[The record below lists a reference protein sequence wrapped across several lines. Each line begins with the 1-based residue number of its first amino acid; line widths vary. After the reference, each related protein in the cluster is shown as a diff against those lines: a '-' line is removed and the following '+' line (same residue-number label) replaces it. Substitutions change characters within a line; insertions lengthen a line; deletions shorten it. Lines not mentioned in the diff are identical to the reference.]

1 MAVKC
6 VNIQHESFKTLAKAV
21 GFGMA
26 KSLTASNDYNI
37 PTVDEAISMI
47 RANKVK
53 QFKSAISYIRTL
65 KSPTVEDLLKG
76 LNGIV
81 REYNGSYYV
90 VNGARIAETPA
101 PVAAAEV
108 EQANVKF
115 LEALNDTFGNI
126 FVLSGK
132 PGVATGLKLITGSEQ
147 IKDGVSLP
155 TKYDESNLTGT
166 VVDDVASYRNANMTM
181 ASAYLRN
188 AQWFAEGFI
197 PGPPSMKNN
206 VKLPYANKAIATRL
220 AKLREDFNKLGT
232 SKADKAKKET
242 IKERMFKLS
251 DTAFQ
256 EFKDAIKKN
265 LNAIFDAW
273 DTRLID
279 RSRHWYD
286 GANRVAQNFAST
298 YGLPHE
304 AAGGILAVLSPQNEW
319 FNNISAADRV
329 MDIMRNHLT
338 TKVSSSMFD
347 NAIHLSKGEPF
358 EQVVRAMK
366 EQFTDKSIGDIL
378 TLAENDT
385 VFNDI
390 AANMLRVVDL
400 SVHGPEVIVVT
411 PEGVASGIK
420 TDVGGLVRFA
430 WGSTSEIFKAISIFQ
445 NPSIENISEKIGKGS
460 KVRNF
465 YNNIVNPNSELGHVT
480 VDTHAM
486 GAAFLNVISS
496 EEASAMNL
504 FRSGGSPIYSLIKE
518 AYQEVA
524 QEKGLRPREVQSI
537 TWEAIRLLIKESD
550 KTEAN
555 REEINQIW
563 QQVQNKKLS
572 HEQAINDIIG
582 RFQFGRPQ
590 WDRAT
595 VSRGNSEGMR
605 AVKSA
610 VQQGNSDGDNLRGQQ
625 PTPGTDFTGLAE
637 RTVEENEALLSEIES
652 KASDAGY
659 KATIQAARDAND
671 IAAGVQYFV
680 DKAVENPDKFDRDFG
695 ETFTDKM
702 IALASDEQINAALQS
717 LQSIDPENAS
727 IPVLEKILQEREKL
741 SVNKTKA
748 TQDFFSDVVSG
759 KSEKFKPKKE
769 WVSILP
775 FSNKELD
782 FKKVYD
788 TFKGNFDSHIA
799 ASIPTFRETQI
810 KVGAVLSD
818 IYKDGALIYD
828 IGGSEGGFV
837 KAITRTSNGKIKS
850 INLDV
855 NEEMEKAHNAKP
867 VEGSTYVKE
876 AFFESYTD
884 DDSGITYPRHIP
896 TEKADVVHESMVF
909 QFISPERKQ
918 FISEIKKNYIK
929 KNGIVLLEEKVLPAT
944 EEEWKRNEQ
953 KKDGYKLQYFPQE
966 AITEKAEQVLVGMK
980 ANQTAEKDLVYNLK
994 TNFKVVQAYWDSGNF
1009 KGYIASDSQEAV
1021 DTFISKIG
1029 GKITSQYSSNNTTVA
1044 NREVRQVTGKEYYDA
1059 ISKVLVNR
1067 PTDSV
1072 QLTPNGVEYYED
1084 IVAQGGKLFLAE
1096 DGTFGGYVT
1105 NDGYMGGLFK
1115 DPSVKDKVT
1124 KALQELRIA
1133 NGGYYMDAY
1142 STLEKGYVANGF
1154 RPIARLP
1161 FNESV
1166 APSNWKDTVLKSKPD
1181 VVFFAYNPNGEY
1193 SEGDGKIVDSYEE
1206 GLEEAKK
1213 YKASE
1218 QPTAV
1223 KVTIDEQVLADM
1235 TEANQEQT
1243 VEEPLGWRP
1252 VDVGIEFQKINEE
1265 QFSREQKMRFSLN
1278 NVINMLKT
1286 KFGVKVRV
1294 VNEPGS
1300 FWRGKYSKGV
1310 ITINEAYVSPDTPF
1324 HEVLH
1329 PFIDVIKKD
1338 NPELYNALLEE
1349 VKNSEEGKSEFEY
1362 VKNAYSELNEDEQW
1376 DEVLVQRLG
1385 RMSARQY
1392 LAKEETKNLFDRFVD
1407 WIKTTLAKL
1416 GIMTQDFR
1424 TNMSLEEFADLIVNP
1439 SFVFDLN
1446 RKMDFEN
1453 NAERFSKLS
1462 NNFDDV
1468 INVVR
1473 QKLQADAASRTKDM
1487 SEDTAR
1493 RKFFSGKTADAL
1505 TADPRDLKAI
1515 DNFILSSAANLKKL
1529 NEKFQEFKDQFD
1541 AKGAK
1546 SADDLA
1552 KLSKL
1557 LNEIEDCVTLY
1568 EDVDLLINAVM
1579 DEFPDAEDSIG
1590 NLKKNYRREA
1600 ALINDYKSY
1609 AKELIVN
1616 WLMPHASS
1624 AINKALATGKP
1635 FTIVSKATYEA
1646 VQKELQGKGITDK
1659 RTILETAFK
1668 RELASYITTAK
1679 KDASAVTQF
1688 LGPILH
1694 SRDPLSAL
1702 IGRAIV
1708 EEYTSALKKGLN
1720 IQEKLV
1726 KLVRQA
1732 RGLPVFNTNKD
1743 HFDFYAKYMRQA
1755 NSYEY
1760 KGINDK
1766 GEPEY
1771 EYVKRWAFHEEYK
1784 WDEFYKSKREME
1796 KKIGPA
1802 PSKNDIPKYD
1812 AWKKARDAWYA
1823 ANTVQTTDGYVPSG
1837 QYRNAE
1843 FTALQNDKLFV
1854 ELYKA
1859 YKDANTK
1866 AGRAGLKYGIIPQNT
1881 YTNIKAEKG
1890 KVAQTAIEKLRL
1902 FIGED
1907 DQVYFSQKNNLKEKK
1922 TVPLAFTRMVDEK
1935 DLSFDLLQSVA
1946 KYAVSA
1952 EKYNSISQIEPHV
1965 NVLKNFIGGN
1975 ASLAID
1981 SRQVVKITANGLKAL
1996 SKAERKAMQV
2006 EATRINEQLDAF
2018 LNDVIYGQPMKK
2030 AAIQLFN
2037 SKFRVED
2044 KNGNVHIIKGFSDMA
2059 EYIGIHDLDYHGFEV
2074 GKERQLKDYK
2084 VTMLRKDW
2092 NWSVKKGANTL
2103 GLITAF
2109 QQLALNPVAGMINI
2123 LRAKLETFIEGAGGR
2138 YFTIGDALK
2147 AEGIYF
2153 KALGSGDFFED
2164 LKGGK
2169 PSFLSDMLIEYDGIQ
2184 GELYNELG
2192 KKISGSLANKL
2203 FRRNHLFFMQQGGE
2217 HYVQT
2222 QMMIA
2227 MMLHQKVQLKNGETI
2242 SLFEAKQ
2249 REYNGQLKMSDTTWT
2264 EQNDADFRQN
2274 VKFVNTNMHGNYN
2287 KLDKAMLQRTWWG
2300 SLLMMFRKHIYTGF
2314 ASRYRSGYV
2323 NHQTGN
2329 YTEGYYRTFFF
2340 GLVNQMKSLIEQKRM
2355 GQLSEDERYAFRKIA
2370 ADFAA
2375 LTLLM
2380 FAFKA
2385 FDDDD
2390 DDEEFND
2397 YMALIS
2403 RRLISEGVQYT
2414 PVIGTLDL
2422 AKVVTNP
2429 AASVSTVDKV
2439 WDALSQSISDPTA
2452 EYERSGPGYQQGQN
2466 KAAVKWGRAIPV
2478 YRQYINT
2485 VEPERLLQFYGKN
2498 SIWFLKPSAKKGEE
2512 GEQ

>member
-1 MAVKC
+1 MAARC
-6 VNIQHESFKTLAKAV
+6 VNIQHEDFKKLAKEV

-26 KSLTASNDYNI
+26 KSLTASNNYVI
-37 PTVDEAISMI
+37 PTVDEAVSMI
-47 RANKVK
+47 RVNKVK
-53 QFKSAISYIRTL
+53 QFKSAIAYIRTL

-101 PVAAAEV
+101 PITAVEV
-108 EQANVKF
+108 EQANIKF
-115 LEALNDTFGNI
+115 LQVLNDTFGNI

-132 PGVATGLKLITGSEQ
+132 PGVATGLKLITGSEE
-147 IKDGVSLP
+147 IKASTSLP
-155 TKYDESNLTGT
+155 TRFDENNLTGS
-166 VVDDVASYRNANMTM
+166 VVDNVASYRESNTTM

-197 PGPPSMKNN
+197 PGPASMKNN

-256 EFKDAIKKN
+256 EFKDAIKMN
-265 LNAIFDAW
+265 LNAIFESW
-273 DTRLID
+273 DKRFID

-286 GANRVAQNFAST
+286 GANRIAQNFAST
-298 YGLPHE
+298 YGLTHE
-304 AAGGILAVLSPQNEW
+304 AASGMLAVLSPQNEW

-329 MDIMRNHLT
+329 MYIMRNHLT
-338 TKVSSSMFD
+338 TPVKTSMFD

-358 EQVVRAMK
+358 EYVVRAMK

-378 TLAENDT
+378 TMAENDT
-385 VFNDI
+385 VYNDI
-390 AANMLRVVDL
+390 AANMLRIVDL
-400 SVHGPEVIVVT
+400 SVHGPEVTVVT

-430 WGSTSEIFKAISIFQ
+430 WGSASEIFKAMSIFQ
-445 NPSIENISEKIGKGS
+445 NPAIENISEKIGKGS

-465 YNNIVNPNSELGHVT
+465 YNNIANPNAEEGHVT

-486 GAAFLNVISS
+486 AAAFLNIISS

-504 FRSGGSPIYSLIKE
+504 FRSGGSPIYALIKE

-524 QEKGLRPREVQSI
+524 KEKGLRPREVQSI
-537 TWEAIRLLIKESD
+537 AWEAIRLLIKESD

-555 REEINQIW
+555 RNEINQIW

-582 RFQFGRPQ
+582 RFNFGRPQ

-595 VSRGNSEGMR
+595 VSRGNPEGMR
-605 AVKSA
+605 EIKPA
-610 VQQGNSDGDNLRGQQ
+610 VQQGNSYGDNLRGQQ
-625 PTPGTDFTGLAE
+625 PSPGADFTGLAE
-637 RTVEENEALLSEIES
+637 RDLISETDKIKYMTDDGAGNYVFYHYSTKDLTKSGINPEKFGSNIFTSRSETLLAPASFYYTEPGVMEAGLGNFGHIVKVPKTKVYPFNEDPANFYDLAKERFEKEHPGIAFDFNKQLAWVSVIASENGYDMTVAEWNGLRGVKKSLRAQSPIKLKPIKYQFPVPGTLNQVSTNSKADFVSNRNKKGIVPIPYIPIVKNENNDDLLLLSEIES
-652 KASDAGY
+652 KIKDSGY
-659 KATIQAARDAND
+659 KAIIRTARNTND

-695 ETFTDKM
+695 EDFTDKM
-702 IALASDEQINAALQS
+702 IKLASNQQISDALES
-717 LQSIDPENAS
+717 LKRLNPDDVS
-727 IPVLEKILQEREKL
+727 IPVLEKILQERTTKKVEPGKALFSEPNEEVAIISDSYKKEKGIELPAGYHIYSLNVEYSKTIADAFAAMENNPNDPEVKAAYEAMAQETMDQFYAIQRAGYIIEIYEGKGEPYKNSQEMIADVRDNKHQYILSTEKDFGQNPITDQQRQENPLLRDSGEKDVNGKPLLINDIFRYVHDFFGHSERGNSFGAIGEENAWDIHARMFSPLARRAMTTETRGQNSWVNFGPHMRNEDGSIKKKGDEGFL
-741 SVNKTKA
+741 SVTERPFAEQKSGLLPEE
-748 TQDFFSDVVSG
+748 FSQLPE
-759 KSEKFKPKKE
+759 EKGEERVGFKPH
-769 WVSILP
+769 P
-775 FSNKELD
+775 
-782 FKKVYD
+782 
-788 TFKGNFDSHIA
+788 
-799 ASIPTFRETQI
+799 
-810 KVGAVLSD
+810 
-818 IYKDGALIYD
+818 
-828 IGGSEGGFV
+828 
-837 KAITRTSNGKIKS
+837 
-850 INLDV
+850 
-855 NEEMEKAHNAKP
+855 
-867 VEGSTYVKE
+867 
-876 AFFESYTD
+876 
-884 DDSGITYPRHIP
+884 
-896 TEKADVVHESMVF
+896 
-909 QFISPERKQ
+909 
-918 FISEIKKNYIK
+918 
-929 KNGIVLLEEKVLPAT
+929 
-944 EEEWKRNEQ
+944 
-953 KKDGYKLQYFPQE
+953 
-966 AITEKAEQVLVGMK
+966 
-980 ANQTAEKDLVYNLK
+980 
-994 TNFKVVQAYWDSGNF
+994 
-1009 KGYIASDSQEAV
+1009 
-1021 DTFISKIG
+1021 
-1029 GKITSQYSSNNTTVA
+1029 
-1044 NREVRQVTGKEYYDA
+1044 
-1059 ISKVLVNR
+1059 
-1067 PTDSV
+1067 
-1072 QLTPNGVEYYED
+1072 
-1084 IVAQGGKLFLAE
+1084 
-1096 DGTFGGYVT
+1096 
-1105 NDGYMGGLFK
+1105 
-1115 DPSVKDKVT
+1115 
-1124 KALQELRIA
+1124 
-1133 NGGYYMDAY
+1133 
-1142 STLEKGYVANGF
+1142 
-1154 RPIARLP
+1154 
-1161 FNESV
+1161 
-1166 APSNWKDTVLKSKPD
+1166 DTV
-1181 VVFFAYNPNGEY
+1181 
-1193 SEGDGKIVDSYEE
+1193 
-1206 GLEEAKK
+1206 
-1213 YKASE
+1213 
-1218 QPTAV
+1218 
-1223 KVTIDEQVLADM
+1223 KVQIDEQALADM

-1252 VDVGIEFQKINEE
+1252 VDAGVEFQKINEE

-1362 VKNAYSELNEDEQW
+1362 VKNAYSELSEDEQW

-1416 GIMTQDFR
+1416 GIMTQGFR

-1541 AKGAK
+1541 AKGTK

-1600 ALINDYKSY
+1600 ALINDYESY

-1981 SRQVVKITANGLKAL
+1981 PRQVVKITANGLKAL

>member
-1 MAVKC
+1 MAARC
-6 VNIQHESFKTLAKAV
+6 VNIQHENFKKLAKEV

-26 KSLTASNDYNI
+26 KSLTASNDYVI
-37 PTVDEAISMI
+37 PTVDEAVSMI

-53 QFKSAISYIRTL
+53 QFKSAIAYIRTL

-101 PVAAAEV
+101 PITAVEV
-108 EQANVKF
+108 EQANIKF
-115 LEALNDTFGNI
+115 LQALNDTFGNI

-132 PGVATGLKLITGSEQ
+132 PGVATGLKLITGSEE
-147 IKDGVSLP
+147 IKAGTSLP
-155 TKYDESNLTGT
+155 TRFDENNLTGS
-166 VVDDVASYRNANMTM
+166 VVDNVASYRESNTTM

-197 PGPPSMKNN
+197 PGPASMKNN

-256 EFKDAIKKN
+256 EFKDAIKMN

-273 DTRLID
+273 DKRLID

-286 GANRVAQNFAST
+286 GANRIAQNFAST
-298 YGLPHE
+298 YGLTHE
-304 AAGGILAVLSPQNEW
+304 AASGMLAVLSPQNEW

-338 TKVSSSMFD
+338 TPVKTSMFD
-347 NAIHLSKGEPF
+347 NAIRLSKGEPF

-385 VFNDI
+385 VYNDI
-390 AANMLRVVDL
+390 AANMLRIVDL
-400 SVHGPEVIVVT
+400 SVHGPEVTVVT

-420 TDVGGLVRFA
+420 TDVGGLLRFA
-430 WGSTSEIFKAISIFQ
+430 WGSTSEIFKAMSIFQ
-445 NPSIENISEKIGKGS
+445 NPAIENISEKIGKGS

-465 YNNIVNPNSELGHVT
+465 YNNIANPNAEEGHVT

-486 GAAFLNVISS
+486 AAAFLNVISS

-504 FRSGGSPIYSLIKE
+504 FRSGGSPIYALIKE

-524 QEKGLRPREVQSI
+524 KEKGLRPREVQSI

-550 KTEAN
+550 KTDVN
-555 REEINQIW
+555 RDEINQIW
-563 QQVQNKKLS
+563 QKVQNKKLS
-572 HEQAINDIIG
+572 HEQAISDIIG
-582 RFQFGRPQ
+582 RFNFGRPQ

-595 VSRGNSEGMR
+595 VSRGNTEGMR
-605 AVKSA
+605 AVKAA
-610 VQQGNSDGDNLRGQQ
+610 VQQGDSYGDNLRGQQ
-625 PTPGTDFTGLAE
+625 PSPGANFTGLAE

-652 KASDAGY
+652 KTKDAGY
-659 KATIQAARDAND
+659 KATIHAARDTND
-671 IAAGVQYFV
+671 VAAGVQYFV

-695 ETFTDKM
+695 EDFTDKM
-702 IALASDEQINAALQS
+702 IKLASNEKISDALESLKRINP
-717 LQSIDPENAS
+717 DDVS
-727 IPVLEKILQEREKL
+727 IPVLEKILQERTAKKVEPGKALFSEPNEETGIIAEAYKKEKGIELPSGYPIYSLNVEYSKKIADAFAAMENQPNDPLVKAAYEAMAQETMDQFYAIQRAGYTVEIFEGKGEPYKNSQEMIADVRDNKHQYILSTEKDFGQNPITDEQRQENPLLRDSGEKDVNGKPLLVNDIFRYVHDFFGHTARGNSFGPIGEENAWDEHARMYTGLARRAMTTETRGQNSWVNFGPHMRNEDGSIKKKGDPGFL
-741 SVNKTKA
+741 SVTERPFADQKSGLLPEE
-748 TQDFFSDVVSG
+748 FSQ
-759 KSEKFKPKKE
+759 
-769 WVSILP
+769 LP
-775 FSNKELD
+775 
-782 FKKVYD
+782 
-788 TFKGNFDSHIA
+788 
-799 ASIPTFRETQI
+799 
-810 KVGAVLSD
+810 
-818 IYKDGALIYD
+818 
-828 IGGSEGGFV
+828 
-837 KAITRTSNGKIKS
+837 
-850 INLDV
+850 
-855 NEEMEKAHNAKP
+855 
-867 VEGSTYVKE
+867 
-876 AFFESYTD
+876 
-884 DDSGITYPRHIP
+884 
-896 TEKADVVHESMVF
+896 
-909 QFISPERKQ
+909 
-918 FISEIKKNYIK
+918 
-929 KNGIVLLEEKVLPAT
+929 EEKG
-944 EEEWKRNEQ
+944 EER
-953 KKDGYKLQYFPQE
+953 
-966 AITEKAEQVLVGMK
+966 VG
-980 ANQTAEKDLVYNLK
+980 
-994 TNFKVVQAYWDSGNF
+994 FKVH
-1009 KGYIASDSQEAV
+1009 
-1021 DTFISKIG
+1021 
-1029 GKITSQYSSNNTTVA
+1029 
-1044 NREVRQVTGKEYYDA
+1044 
-1059 ISKVLVNR
+1059 
-1067 PTDSV
+1067 P
-1072 QLTPNGVEYYED
+1072 
-1084 IVAQGGKLFLAE
+1084 
-1096 DGTFGGYVT
+1096 
-1105 NDGYMGGLFK
+1105 
-1115 DPSVKDKVT
+1115 
-1124 KALQELRIA
+1124 
-1133 NGGYYMDAY
+1133 
-1142 STLEKGYVANGF
+1142 
-1154 RPIARLP
+1154 
-1161 FNESV
+1161 
-1166 APSNWKDTVLKSKPD
+1166 DTV
-1181 VVFFAYNPNGEY
+1181 
-1193 SEGDGKIVDSYEE
+1193 
-1206 GLEEAKK
+1206 
-1213 YKASE
+1213 
-1218 QPTAV
+1218 
-1223 KVTIDEQVLADM
+1223 KVQIDEQAFADA
-1235 TEANQEQT
+1235 TQVNQEQV
-1243 VEEPLGWRP
+1243 VEEPLGWKP
-1252 VDVGIEFQKINEE
+1252 VDADVEFQKLNEE

-1278 NVINMLKT
+1278 SVINLLKT
-1286 KFGVKVRV
+1286 KFGVKVRL

-1310 ITINEAYVSPDTPF
+1310 VTINTAYVSPDTPF

-1349 VKNSEEGKSEFEY
+1349 VKNSEEGKNEFEY
-1362 VKNAYSELNEDEQW
+1362 VSRAYSELSEDEQW

-1392 LAKEETKNLFDRFVD
+1392 LEKEATKNLFDRFID
-1407 WIKTTLAKL
+1407 WMKTTLAKL
-1416 GIMTQDFR
+1416 GIMTQGFR
-1424 TNMSLEEFADLIVNP
+1424 TNMSMEEFAELIVNP

-1446 RKMDFEN
+1446 RKIDSEN
-1453 NAERFSKLS
+1453 HAERFSKLS
-1462 NNFDDV
+1462 NTFDDV

-1473 QKLQADAASRTKDM
+1473 QKLQADASSRTKNM
-1487 SEDTAR
+1487 TEDTAR
-1493 RKFFSGKTADAL
+1493 RKFFSGKTAEAL
-1505 TADPRDLKAI
+1505 AADPRDLKAI
-1515 DNFILSSAANLKKL
+1515 DNFIISSAANLKKL

-1541 AKGAK
+1541 AKGTK

-1600 ALINDYKSY
+1600 ALINDYKAY

-1624 AINKALATGKP
+1624 AINKAIATNRP
-1635 FTIVSKATYEA
+1635 FTIVSKSTYEA

-1659 RTILETAFK
+1659 RTILETAFR

-1708 EEYTSALKKGLN
+1708 EEYTTALKKGLT

-1743 HFDFYAKYMRQA
+1743 HFDFYAKYLRQVD
-1755 NSYEY
+1755 SYEY
-1760 KGINDK
+1760 KGINEK

-1796 KKIGPA
+1796 KKNGPA
-1802 PSKNDIPKYD
+1802 PSKNDVPKYE
-1812 AWKKARDAWYA
+1812 AWKKVRDAWYA
-1823 ANTVQTTDGYVPSG
+1823 ANTVKTTDGYVPSG
-1837 QYRNAE
+1837 QYKNAE
-1843 FTALQNDKLFV
+1843 FAALQNDKLFV

-1859 YKDANTK
+1859 YKDANNK

-1890 KVAQTAIEKLRL
+1890 KIAQTAIEKLRL

-1907 DQVYFSQKNNLKEKK
+1907 DQVYFSQKNNLKEQK
-1922 TVPLAFTRMVDEK
+1922 TVPLAFTRMVEEK

-1965 NVLKNFIGGN
+1965 NILKNFIGGN

-1981 SRQVVKITANGLKAL
+1981 SRQVVKVTSNGLKAL

-2006 EATRINEQLDAF
+2006 EAVRINEQLDSF

-2044 KNGNVHIIKGFSDMA
+2044 KNGNVNIIKGFSDMA
-2059 EYIGIHDLDYHGFEV
+2059 EYIGIPDLDYHGFEV

-2084 VTMLRKDW
+2084 VTMIRKDW

-2109 QQLALNPVAGMINI
+2109 QQLALNPVAGVINI
-2123 LRAKLETFIEGAGGR
+2123 LRAKLETFIEGFGGR

-2227 MMLHQKVQLKNGETI
+2227 MMLHQKVKLKNGETI
-2242 SLFEAKQ
+2242 SLFDAKQ
-2249 REYNGQLKMSDTTWT
+2249 REYNGQLKMSDTDWT

-2300 SLLMMFRKHIYTGF
+2300 SLLLMFRKHIYTGF

-2340 GLVNQMKSLIEQKRM
+2340 GLVNQMKSLIEQRRM

-2375 LTLLM
+2375 LVLLM